1 MGRLSKRWSG
11 LHGASSR
18 LTDDLRAFPRQFWI
32 LVIGTFVYTGAAAL
46 GFPFEGIYMSQTL
59 HISLTVIGVVFGL
72 VTLAVMPFQMLG
84 GTLTDRFGRKSMMM
98 VAAVSATIWFLGFAW
113 SHHAWQVAILVGME
127 GAFGWPLF
135 QTAANA
141 MTADL
146 LPEEQRAE
154 GFSVLRTAMN
164 VGVVGGPPIGGLAL
178 HLGASFRELFVA
190 AAIGCLSFL
199 VLIAVSVRET
209 LPESAR
215 HPDRQVDEAGR
226 TGWAI
231 VFGDGRLRLFCAV
244 AVLPV
249 FCFGMFGAMYSIF
262 ITRFLHVP
270 TSTWS
275 LLLALN
281 AAVVALF
288 GYPVMRAV
296 KNVDRMLLLSVSSL
310 FVAIGLGG
318 AAFAAPGW
326 ELYALVCV
334 FSLGEVL
341 FGPVASAVVSDLA
354 PEAIRGRYNGAWTI
368 VWNGGASLGP
378 AFGGWSMQ
386 TLGGRQTFGI
396 VFFVGLAG
404 AALFLL
410 LRGRVEPRV
419 AGPQGPASAEAD

>member
-1 MGRLSKRWSG
+1 MGRLRRRWSG

-46 GFPFEGIYMSQTL
+46 GFPFEGLYMSQTL
-59 HISLTVIGVVFGL
+59 HISLTMIGVVFGL

-146 LPEEQRAE
+146 LPEGQRAE

-164 VGVVGGPPIGGLAL
+164 AGVVGGPPIGGLAL
-178 HLGASFRELFVA
+178 ALGASYRQLFVA
-190 AAIGCLSFL
+190 AAIGCVSFL
-199 VLIAVSVRET
+199 GLTAVFIRET
-209 LPESAR
+209 RPESAMPPRAPGRCRRSHRLGDRLRRRSSAAVLRRGRAAGLLLR
-215 HPDRQVDEAGR
+215 HVRRHVLDLHRPVPAHAEDHLGPVAGPERRGRGAVRLPGHAGR
-226 TGWAI
+226 EERRPHAAAVGVESVRGGRA
-231 VFGDGRLRLFCAV
+231 GRLGLRRSRL
-244 AVLPV
+244 
-249 FCFGMFGAMYSIF
+249 
-262 ITRFLHVP
+262 
-270 TSTWS
+270 
-275 LLLALN
+275 
-281 AAVVALF
+281 
-288 GYPVMRAV
+288 
-296 KNVDRMLLLSVSSL
+296 
-310 FVAIGLGG
+310 
-318 AAFAAPGW
+318 

-396 VFFVGLAG
+396 VFFVGLIG

-410 LRGRVEPRV
+410 LRGRVVPR
-419 AGPQGPASAEAD
+419 APRSRGPAAAEAN